1 VENGNPKAFDI
12 IRLITDS
19 EHHFNDLCFKIRTLA
34 STWLLATFA
43 GVGFVLTGQGDFVFA
58 KTTVVIL
65 ICWAGAV
72 GVFVLWIL
80 DLQVYQKLLN
90 TWFDARKEIEEESLY
105 LPNMWERMRATQP
118 GGRAANLIRFYY
130 IATCSAPLLFA
141 LAIAIEKINRGEGAS
156 VILAVA
162 TALML
167 LASILAIMYLS
178 PADEVKH
185 ETGAKI

>member
-1 VENGNPKAFDI
+1 MENGRPKAFEI

-43 GVGFVLTGQGDFVFA
+43 GVGFILTGQGDFVFA

-90 TWFDARKEIEEESLY
+90 TWFDARKEIEQESTY
-105 LPNMWERMRATQP
+105 LPNMWERMKATQP

-130 IATCSAPLLFA
+130 IATCCAPLVLA
-141 LAIAIEKINRGEGAS
+141 LAISIEKLNFDDGVS
-156 VILAVA
+156 VILAVT
-162 TALML
+162 TAVIL
-167 LASILAIMYLS
+167 LSSTLAILYLS
-178 PADEVKH
+178 PADNVED
-185 ETGAKI
+185 